1 MSNLTRVALLS
12 IVLLAC
18 LPALAGAVQQRLD
31 APGDLVEV
39 VVTLD
44 KPPLARVAPA
54 RLLAAPASIAYLQR
68 LASEQ
73 REIETRLR
81 EEIPGLAVRH
91 RYSVVLDGL
100 AVVVPRGELAKLEGT
115 DGVARVYPSVAYHAL
130 RSSSPG
136 FIGAPALWGPNLATA
151 GRGMK
156 IGIIDD
162 GVDRTHPYF
171 NPHGYRMPRGF
182 PKGRRAFTSAKV
194 IVARAFAPRRPIWR
208 YAHRPFDPIN
218 SQHATHVA
226 GIAAGNYRTRARG
239 SRISGVAP
247 KAYIGNYK
255 VLTIPTPGFGLNG
268 NSPEIVA
275 AIEAAVRDRMDV
287 INLSIG
293 EAEIDPRHDI
303 VAAALNGAAAA
314 GVVPVV
320 AAGNSFT
327 EFGSGSISSPANSSR
342 AISVAAEDEDAPTI
356 ADFSSGGP
364 TPFALLM
371 KPDVTAPGVSVLS
384 SVPRREGLW
393 ARFSGTS
400 MAAPHVA
407 GAAAL
412 LRQRHPSWTVEQLKS
427 ALVQSGDPVYVSAP
441 STEARTTREGGG
453 TVNLVRADTPLLFA
467 SPTGLSFG
475 FVVPGSPAS
484 TTRTIALTDAG
495 GGAGQWTVSIA
506 AQQPAAETTV
516 TAPPTVSVPGE
527 LAVGVTAAAGATQAD
542 HSGFIVLSARGR
554 QRRIPYWFRVAAPA
568 LASAQ
573 TTPLS
578 RTGTYKGDTRGH
590 PALVDTYRYP
600 EDPRGVN
607 LARILLG
614 PEQVFRVSL
623 RRSVVNFGV
632 AVTGGSRHIRPRIV
646 RAGDENQ
653 LLGELALPLRANPYL
668 PGFQVPAPVAGA
680 ALPGPGDYDIVFD
693 SGTAALAGAF
703 TFRFWIGDSTPPRA
717 RFVSARKGL
726 LRISLRDKGSGV
738 DPSTII
744 LRVDGRERQAHY
756 DAPRGQLVAT
766 IRNLR
771 SGRHRLRLR
780 VSDYQE
786 SKNMENVRRILP
798 NTARLRAVFRVR

>member
-1 MSNLTRVALLS
+1 MSNLTRVTLLS
-12 IVLLAC
+12 TVLLVS
-18 LPALAGAVQQRLD
+18 LPALAGAVPQRHS
-31 APGDLVEV
+31 PSGDLVEV

-44 KPPLARVAPA
+44 APPLASVAP
-54 RLLAAPASIAYLQR
+54 RSLLAAPASVSYLER

-73 REIETRLR
+73 EDMEARLHA
-81 EEIPGLAVRH
+81 EIPGFAVRR
-91 RYSVVLDGL
+91 RYSVVVDGL
-100 AVVVPRGELAKLEGT
+100 DVLVPRSEVAKLQGT

-136 FIGAPALWGPNLATA
+136 FIGAPALWGPKLATA
-151 GRGMK
+151 GRGIK

-171 NPHGYRMPRGF
+171 NPRGYRMPRGF
-182 PKGRRAFTSAKV
+182 PKGRRAFTSTKV

-208 YAHRPFDPIN
+208 YAYRPFDPIN

-287 INLSIG
+287 INLSLG

-364 TPFALLM
+364 TSFALLM
-371 KPDVTAPGVSVLS
+371 KPDVTAPGLNVLS

-453 TVNLVRADTPLLFA
+453 TVNLVRSDTPLLFA

-475 FVVPGSPAS
+475 FVVPGGPA
-484 TTRTIALTDAG
+484 TARTVALTDAG
-495 GGAGQWTVSIA
+495 GGGGQWTVSVV
-506 AQQPAAETTV
+506 AQQPPAGTSMTV
-516 TAPPTVSVPGE
+516 PASVSVPGE
-527 LAVGVTAAAGATQAD
+527 LAIGVTAAPGAAQTD
-542 HSGFIVLSARGR
+542 HSGFIVLSAGAR
-554 QRRIPYWFRVAAPA
+554 QRRIPYWFRVATPA
-568 LASAQ
+568 LGGAQ
-573 TTPLS
+573 TRPL
-578 RTGTYKGDTRGH
+578 RHTGSYRGDTRGH

-600 EDPRGVN
+600 EDPRGVD
-607 LARILLG
+607 LARVLLG
-614 PEQVFRVSL
+614 PEEVFRVSL
-623 RRSVVNFGV
+623 RRSVANFGV

-668 PGFQVPAPVAGA
+668 GGFQVPAPIAGV

-693 SGTAALAGAF
+693 SETAAQAGAF
-703 TFRFWIGDSTPPRA
+703 TFRFWIADMTPPRA
-717 RFVSARKGL
+717 RLVSARKGV
-726 LRISLRDKGSGV
+726 LRISIRDNGSGV

-744 LRVDGRERQAHY
+744 LRVDGRERNARY
-756 DAPRGQLVAT
+756 DAARGQLVAP

-771 SGRHRLRLR
+771 AGRHRLRLR

-798 NTARLRAVFRVR
+798 NTARLSTAFRVR

>member
-1 MSNLTRVALLS
+1 LKRLALLS
-12 IVLLAC
+12 AVLLVS
-18 LPALAGAVQQRLD
+18 LPALAGAARQRHG
-31 APGDLVEV
+31 APADLVEV

-44 KPPLARVAPA
+44 AAPLARVAPA
-54 RLLAAPASIAYLQR
+54 RMLATPASVSYLRR

-73 REIETRLR
+73 REVETRLR
-81 EEIPGLAVRH
+81 DKIAKLAVRH

-100 AVVVPRGELAKLEGT
+100 DVVVPRGELAKLEGT

-136 FIGAPALWGPNLATA
+136 FIGAPALWGPKLATA
-151 GRGMK
+151 GRGIK

-171 NPHGYRMPRGF
+171 NPRGYRMPRGF

-194 IVARAFAPRRPIWR
+194 IVARAFAPRTPTWR
-208 YAHRPFDPIN
+208 YAHRPFDPVN

-255 VLTIPTPGFGLNG
+255 VLTIPTLGFGLNG

-275 AIEAAVRDRMDV
+275 GIEAAVRDGMNV
-287 INLSIG
+287 INLSLG
-293 EAEIDPRHDI
+293 EAEVDPRHDI
-303 VAAALNGAAAA
+303 VAAALDGAAAA

-327 EFGSGSISSPANSSR
+327 EFGSGSITSPATSSR
-342 AISVAAEDEDAPTI
+342 AISVAAEDEEGPAI

-364 TPFALLM
+364 TPFSLLM
-371 KPDVTAPGVSVLS
+371 KPDVTAPGYSVLS
-384 SVPRREGLW
+384 SVPRRKGLW
-393 ARFSGTS
+393 ALFSGTS

-427 ALVQSGDPVYVSAP
+427 ALVQTGDPVHVTGA
-441 STEARTTREGGG
+441 STEAQATREGGG

-475 FVVPGSPAS
+475 FVVPGRPGLS
-484 TTRTIALTDAG
+484 RNVALTDAG
-495 GGAGQWTVSIA
+495 GGAGQWTVSIV
-506 AQQPAAETTV
+506 AQQPAAGASVTAPTTV
-516 TAPPTVSVPGE
+516 TVPGE
-527 LAVGVTAAAGATQAD
+527 LAVGATAAPGATEAD
-542 HSGFIVLSARGR
+542 HSGFVVLSAGGR

-568 LASAQ
+568 LGGAQ
-573 TTPLS
+573 STPLS
-578 RTGTYKGDTRGH
+578 HTGTYRGDTRGH

-600 EDPRGVN
+600 EDPRGTN
-607 LARILLG
+607 LARVLRG

-623 RRSVVNFGV
+623 RSSVVNFGV
-632 AVTGGSRHIRPRIV
+632 AVTGGSRHILPRIV

-653 LLGELALPLRANPYL
+653 LLGELALPVRANPYL
-668 PGFQVPAPVAGA
+668 PGFQVPAPLAGA
-680 ALPGPGDYDIVFD
+680 ALPGPGEYDIVFD
-693 SGTAALAGAF
+693 SKTAAEAGAF
-703 TFRFWIGDSTPPRA
+703 TFRFWIGDTTPPRA
-717 RFVSARKGL
+717 RLVSVRKGL
-726 LRISLRDKGSGV
+726 LRLSLRDTGSGV

-744 LRVDGRERQAHY
+744 LRVDGRERDARY
-756 DAPRGQLVAT
+756 DAARGQLVAT

-771 SGRHRLRLR
+771 RGRHVLRLR

-786 SKNMENVRRILP
+786 SKNMENVRKILP
-798 NTARLRAVFRVR
+798 NTARFSAAFRVR